1 TVVKEMNRLGMMVDL
16 SHVSQ
21 QTMRAAL
28 GVSRAPVIFSHSSVY
43 AICKN
48 PRNVPDDILR
58 KVARNGGIVMI
69 SFYNYFLTCSKQA
82 TISDVI
88 EHINHVR
95 KVAGIDHV
103 GIGADFDGINMLPE
117 GLTDVSG
124 YPRLFAE
131 LLGDAT
137 WSIQDLS
144 KLAGLNLLRVMR
156 QVEKVK
162 EKLKEE
168 KVLPYEEDVPLTA
181 GDHEACFYR
190 FLRLP
195 DDSE

>member
-1 TVVKEMNRLGMMVDL
+1 MNRLGMMVDL

-28 GVSRAPVIFSHSSVY
+28 GVSRAPVHLLTLLRLRHLQEPKE
-43 AICKN
+43 C
-48 PRNVPDDILR
+48 PRR
-58 KVARNGGIVMI
+58 YTQEG
-69 SFYNYFLTCSKQA
+69 
-82 TISDVI
+82 